1 MCGRYAVSADVDE
14 LTEIFEIDEV
24 AGPLPGPDYN
34 VAPTDPV
41 PAIMERDRAD
51 GRRRVLAEVRW
62 GLVPSWSKDA
72 TGAARLINARVETL
86 AEKPAYRKAFAARRC
101 LLPADGYY
109 EWYAPDADADL
120 PASRRPP
127 KQPFFIH
134 PADGSPMAMAGL
146 YEFWK
151 SPVGEWLTTA
161 TIITTTATDA
171 LGHIHDRM
179 PMTVEPDAWAS
190 WLDPRQAEPDAAAS
204 LLCVPEGLT
213 AYRVSMLVNRVTND
227 GPELVAPLADEPES

>member
-1 MCGRYAVSADVDE
+1 MSADVDE

-86 AEKPAYRKAFAARRC
+86 AEKPAFRRAFAARRC

-109 EWYAPDADADL
+109 EWYQLPD
-120 PASRRPP
+120 SKT
-127 KQPFFIH
+127 KQPYFIR
-134 PADGSPMAMAGL
+134 PAEGGLLVMAGL

-151 SPVGEWLTTA
+151 APDGTWLATTTVITTA
-161 TIITTTATDA
+161 AADEV
-171 LGHIHDRM
+171 GHIHDRM
-179 PMTVEPDAWAS
+179 PMVVAPENWEA
-190 WLDPRQAEPDAAAS
+190 WLDPGFGMDARALLTVPAPS
-204 LLCVPEGLT
+204 LTYYPVST
-213 AYRVSMLVNRVTND
+213 AVNKVAND
-227 GPELVAPLADEPES
+227 GPELITPLS

>member
-109 EWYAPDADADL
+109 EWYQLPD
-120 PASRRPP
+120 SKT
-127 KQPFFIH
+127 KQPYFIR
-134 PADGSPMAMAGL
+134 PAGGGLLVMAGL

-151 SPVGEWLTTA
+151 APDGTWLATTTVITTA
-161 TIITTTATDA
+161 AADEV
-171 LGHIHDRM
+171 GHIHDRM
-179 PMTVEPDAWAS
+179 PMVVAPENWEA
-190 WLDPRQAEPDAAAS
+190 WLDPGFGMGARALLTVPAPS
-204 LLCVPEGLT
+204 LTYYPVST
-213 AYRVSMLVNRVTND
+213 AVNKVAND
-227 GPELVAPLADEPES
+227 GPELITPLS

>member
-86 AEKPAYRKAFAARRC
+86 AEKPAFRRAFAARRC

-109 EWYAPDADADL
+109 EWYQLPD
-120 PASRRPP
+120 SKT
-127 KQPFFIH
+127 KQPYFIR
-134 PADGSPMAMAGL
+134 PAEGGLLVMAGL

-151 SPVGEWLTTA
+151 APDGTWLATTTVITTA
-161 TIITTTATDA
+161 AADEV
-171 LGHIHDRM
+171 GHIHDRM
-179 PMTVEPDAWAS
+179 PMVVAPENWEA
-190 WLDPRQAEPDAAAS
+190 WLDPGFGMDARALLTVPAPS
-204 LLCVPEGLT
+204 LTYYPVST
-213 AYRVSMLVNRVTND
+213 AVNKVAND
-227 GPELVAPLADEPES
+227 GPELITPLS

>member
-86 AEKPAYRKAFAARRC
+86 AEKPAFRRAFAARRC

-109 EWYAPDADADL
+109 EWYQLPD
-120 PASRRPP
+120 SKT
-127 KQPFFIH
+127 KQPYFIR
-134 PADGSPMAMAGL
+134 PAEGGLLVMAGL

-151 SPVGEWLTTA
+151 APDGTWLATTTVITTA
-161 TIITTTATDA
+161 AADEV
-171 LGHIHDRM
+171 GHIHDRM
-179 PMTVEPDAWAS
+179 PMVVAPENWKA
-190 WLDPRQAEPDAAAS
+190 WLDPDFGTDARALLTVPAPS
-204 LLCVPEGLT
+204 LTYYPVST
-213 AYRVSMLVNRVTND
+213 AVNKVAND
-227 GPELVAPLADEPES
+227 GPELITPLS

>member
-86 AEKPAYRKAFAARRC
+86 AEKPAFRRAFAARRC

-109 EWYAPDADADL
+109 EWYQLPD
-120 PASRRPP
+120 SKT
-127 KQPFFIH
+127 KQPYFIR
-134 PADGSPMAMAGL
+134 PAEGGLLVMAGL

-151 SPVGEWLTTA
+151 APDGTWLATTTVITTA
-161 TIITTTATDA
+161 AADEV
-171 LGHIHDRM
+171 GHIHDRNADGGCAGELGGLAR
-179 PMTVEPDAWAS
+179 PGLRHGRARSAHRAGAKPYLLPG
-190 WLDPRQAEPDAAAS
+190 LDRREQGGQRRPGVDHAAE
-204 LLCVPEGLT
+204 LT
-213 AYRVSMLVNRVTND
+213 NRAVR
-227 GPELVAPLADEPES
+227 E

>member
-86 AEKPAYRKAFAARRC
+86 AEKPAFRRAFAARRC

-109 EWYAPDADADL
+109 EWYQLPD
-120 PASRRPP
+120 SKT
-127 KQPFFIH
+127 KQPYFIR
-134 PADGSPMAMAGL
+134 PAEGGLLVMAGL

-151 SPVGEWLTTA
+151 APDGYLA
-161 TIITTTATDA
+161 
-171 LGHIHDRM
+171 GHHDRDHDRGCRRGR
-179 PMTVEPDAWAS
+179 PYPRPDADGGCAGELGGLARPGLRHGRARS
-190 WLDPRQAEPDAAAS
+190 AHRAGAKPYLLPGLDRREQGGQRRPGVDHAAE
-204 LLCVPEGLT
+204 LT
-213 AYRVSMLVNRVTND
+213 NRAVR
-227 GPELVAPLADEPES
+227 E